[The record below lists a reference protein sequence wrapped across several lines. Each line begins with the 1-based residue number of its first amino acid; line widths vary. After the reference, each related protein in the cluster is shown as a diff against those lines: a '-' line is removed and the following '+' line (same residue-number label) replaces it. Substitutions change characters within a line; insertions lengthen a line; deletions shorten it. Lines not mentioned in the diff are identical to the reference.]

1 MRDFRIKQ
9 VVLFAA
15 IAVALCQSAAQ
26 AQVIVDMSRVTCAD
40 ALAMTPEQADIFFAW
55 IGGFLNQKA
64 GYTWIDLKAFARNVA
79 SVKAWC
85 ATYPNEFVMTG
96 LERATGTR

>member
-1 MRDFRIKQ
+1 MRNIRIKK
-9 VVLFAA
+9 VIFITA
-15 IAVALCQSAAQ
+15 IAVTIFQSVAQ
-26 AQVIVDMSRVTCAD
+26 AQVIIDMSRVTCAD
-40 ALAMTPEQADIFFAW
+40 ALAMTPEQSDIFFAW
-55 IGGFLNQKA
+55 ISGYFNQKS
-64 GYTWIDLKAFARNVA
+64 GYTWIDLKAFARNVV